1 MTSAGT
7 KLQDLFQAARAR
19 SIEWNGRT
27 VCTMFEIAPIDPRAV
42 ITVDF
47 LRHSAERPQV
57 MVVNTRG
64 ARLKLGD
71 RLSQTWNL
79 WADGAPR
86 RRELSVVPDGAG
98 AVSLRFWNGF
108 EDRHGTM
115 HAWTGNSG
123 MLVTE
128 VAENVF
134 RADCSDGWGD
144 VAFDDHVVQFTLQA

>member
-7 KLQDLFQAARAR
+7 KLQDLFQAARGR
-19 SIEWNGRT
+19 SIEWNGHT
-27 VCTMFEIAPIDPRAV
+27 VHGMFEIAPIDPRTV

-57 MVVNTRG
+57 MVVKTYG
-64 ARLKLGD
+64 ARLKLGG
-71 RLSQTWNL
+71 RLAQTWNL

-98 AVSLRFWNGF
+98 AVSLQFWNGF
-108 EDRHGTM
+108 EDRHATM

-144 VAFDDHVVQFTLQA
+144 VVFEDLVVQFGLV